1 MPRRRKRQLSVMT
14 MYNIFDYLEWRGDLS
29 FGQAGI
35 CDADA
40 VILSRLSYL
49 PFDGVV
55 SEKFD
60 NYITVSQAADRIF
73 SGDAPAFLWEGD
85 DRLLRALAGSR
96 RYSELSLCGYVNEVD
111 DERQMQFSAM
121 LINLGDGIR
130 FISFRGTDNTL
141 VGWQE
146 DFNMFFTFPVAS
158 QIEAK
163 RYFDAVVSAFDG
175 ELCLGGHSKGGNLA
189 VYVSAFSAPEIQDRI
204 LSIYSMDGPGFEMD
218 HIKDSGFERI
228 VDKIHTYV
236 PQSSIFGMLFEH
248 EESYTVIKSSQ
259 KGFLQHDVYS
269 WEIKRDS
276 LVELRRTNGT
286 SAFFDHTLTQFIEK
300 MTFDE
305 RRDFTEA
312 IFNIMKSTEEYTFDD
327 MADKLIKDIPIMLK
341 TFTKLDSE
349 TRSMIGARLL
359 SFLKTAGG
367 NISDINPLTREN
379 RRIRKEQ
386 KPKKYRKKNSK
397 GTAV

>member
-1 MPRRRKRQLSVMT
+1 

-29 FGQAGI
+29 FAQTGI

-55 SEKFD
+55 SERFD
-60 NYITVSQAADRIF
+60 NFTTVSQAADRIF
-73 SGDAPAFLWEGD
+73 SGEAPSFLWNGD
-85 DRLLRALAGSR
+85 DRLLQALADCE
-96 RYSELSLCGYVNEVD
+96 RYRNVRLCGYVNEVD
-111 DERQMQFSAM
+111 DEKQMQFSAM
-121 LINLGDGIR
+121 VIDLGGLR
-130 FISFRGTDNTL
+130 FVSFRGTDNTL

-158 QIEAK
+158 QIEAM
-163 RYFDAVVSAFDG
+163 RYFDRVVSHFDG

-189 VYVSAFSAPEIQDRI
+189 VYVSAFSAPGVQDRI
-204 LSIYSMDGPGFEMD
+204 SAIYSMDGPGFELE

-228 VDKIHTYV
+228 IDKIHTYV

-276 LVELRRTNGT
+276 LVPLSRTTGT
-286 SAFFDHTLTQFIEK
+286 SAFFDHTLSQFIEK
-300 MTFDE
+300 MTPEE
-305 RRDFTEA
+305 RRGFTEA

-327 MADKLIKDIPIMLK
+327 MADKLVRDIPIMLK

-367 NISDINPLTREN
+367 NISDINPLTKEN
-379 RRIRKEQ
+379 RQIRREQ
-386 KPKKYRKKNSK
+386 KTKKYKNKTEK
-397 GTAV
+397 GTAE

>member
-1 MPRRRKRQLSVMT
+1 
-14 MYNIFDYLEWRGDLS
+14 MYNIFDYLEWRGDLT
-29 FGQAGI
+29 FAQTGI

-49 PFDGVV
+49 PFDGAV

-60 NYITVSQAADRIF
+60 SYTTVSQAADRIF
-73 SGDAPAFLWEGD
+73 SGDTPAFLWDGD
-85 DRLLRALAGSR
+85 DRLLSALAESE
-96 RYSELSLCGYVNEVD
+96 RYRDLRLCGYVNEVD

-121 LINLGDGIR
+121 VIELSDSLR

-146 DFNMFFTFPVAS
+146 DFNMFFTFPVES

-163 RYFDAVVSAFDG
+163 KYFDEVTARFGGRFCV
-175 ELCLGGHSKGGNLA
+175 GGHSKGGNLA
-189 VYVSAFSAPEIQDRI
+189 VYVSAFSAPEVQDRI
-204 LSIYSMDGPGFEMD
+204 DAIYSMDGPGFELE

-228 VDKIHTYV
+228 VGKISTYV

-276 LVELRRTNGT
+276 LVELRRTTGT
-286 SAFFDHTLTQFIEK
+286 SAFFDHTLTQFIGK
-300 MTFDE
+300 MTPQE

-327 MADKLIKDIPIMLK
+327 MADKLIKDIPVMLK

-349 TRSMIGARLL
+349 TRSLIGAKLL

-367 NISDINPLTREN
+367 NISDINPLTKEN
-379 RRIRKEQ
+379 RQIRREQ
-386 KPKKYRKKNSK
+386 KPPINKK
-397 GTAV
+397 

>member
-1 MPRRRKRQLSVMT
+1 

-29 FGQAGI
+29 FAQTGI

-55 SEKFD
+55 SGQFD
-60 NYITVSQAADRIF
+60 DYTTVSQAADRIF
-73 SGDAPAFLWEGD
+73 SGETPGFLWKGD
-85 DRLLRALAGSR
+85 DILLRELAD
-96 RYSELSLCGYVNEVD
+96 SERFRDLKLCGYVNIVD
-111 DERQMQFSAM
+111 DKKQMQFSAM
-121 LINLGDGIR
+121 VIDLGNIR
-130 FISFRGTDNTL
+130 FVSYRGTDNTL

-158 QIEAK
+158 QLEAK
-163 RYFDAVVSAFDG
+163 RYFDRVVSHFDG

-189 VYVSAFSAPEIQDRI
+189 VYVSAFSATGVQDRI
-204 LSIYSMDGPGFEMD
+204 SAIYSMDGPGFELE
-218 HIKDSGFERI
+218 HIKDSGFQRI
-228 VDKIHTYV
+228 IDKIHTYV

-248 EESYTVIKSSQ
+248 EENYTVIKSSQ

-276 LVELRRTNGT
+276 LVPLSRTTGT

-300 MTFDE
+300 MSPEE
-305 RRDFTEA
+305 RRGFTEA

-327 MADKLIKDIPIMLK
+327 MADKLVRDIPIMLK
-341 TFTKLDSE
+341 TLTKLDSE

-359 SFLKTAGG
+359 SFLKTAGA
-367 NISDINPLTREN
+367 NISDINPLTKEN
-379 RRIRKEQ
+379 RQLRREQ
-386 KPKKYRKKNSK
+386 NPKKFRHKTEK
-397 GTAV
+397 GTAE

>member
-1 MPRRRKRQLSVMT
+1 
-14 MYNIFDYLEWRGDLS
+14 MYNIFDYLEWRGDLT
-29 FGQAGI
+29 FAQTGI

-49 PFDGVV
+49 PFDGAV

-60 NYITVSQAADRIF
+60 SYTTVSQAADRIF
-73 SGDAPAFLWEGD
+73 SGDTPAFLWDGD
-85 DRLLRALAGSR
+85 DRLLSALAESE
-96 RYSELSLCGYVNEVD
+96 RYRDLRLCGYVNEVD

-121 LINLGDGIR
+121 VIELSDSLR

-146 DFNMFFTFPVAS
+146 DFNMFFTFPVES

-163 RYFDAVVSAFDG
+163 KYFDEVTARFGGRFCV
-175 ELCLGGHSKGGNLA
+175 GGHSKGGNLA
-189 VYVSAFSAPEIQDRI
+189 VYVSAFSAPEVQDRI
-204 LSIYSMDGPGFEMD
+204 DAIYSMDGPGFELE

-228 VDKIHTYV
+228 VGKISTYV

-276 LVELRRTNGT
+276 LVELRRTTGT
-286 SAFFDHTLTQFIEK
+286 SAFFDHTLTQFIGK
-300 MTFDE
+300 MTPQE
-305 RRDFTEA
+305 RRQADKGYPCHAQNLYEARLRDALAYRRKAAEFSENGGRKYLGHQSADKREPPNPQGTEA
-312 IFNIMKSTEEYTFDD
+312 AEKQEIE
-327 MADKLIKDIPIMLK
+327 
-341 TFTKLDSE
+341 
-349 TRSMIGARLL
+349 
-359 SFLKTAGG
+359 
-367 NISDINPLTREN
+367 
-379 RRIRKEQ
+379 
-386 KPKKYRKKNSK
+386 
-397 GTAV
+397 

>member
-1 MPRRRKRQLSVMT
+1 
-14 MYNIFDYLEWRGDLS
+14 MYNIFDYLEWRGDLT
-29 FGQAGI
+29 FAQTGI

-49 PFDGVV
+49 PFDGAV

-60 NYITVSQAADRIF
+60 SYTTVSQAADRIF
-73 SGDAPAFLWEGD
+73 SGDTPAFLWDGD
-85 DRLLRALAGSR
+85 DRLLSALAESE
-96 RYSELSLCGYVNEVD
+96 RYRDLRLCGYVNEVD
-111 DERQMQFSAM
+111 DER
-121 LINLGDGIR
+121 
-130 FISFRGTDNTL
+130 L

-146 DFNMFFTFPVAS
+146 DFNMFFTFPVES

-163 RYFDAVVSAFDG
+163 KYFDEVTARFGGRFCV
-175 ELCLGGHSKGGNLA
+175 GGHSKGGNLA
-189 VYVSAFSAPEIQDRI
+189 VYVSAFSAPEVQDRI
-204 LSIYSMDGPGFEMD
+204 DAIYSMDGPGFELE

-228 VDKIHTYV
+228 VGKISTYV

-276 LVELRRTNGT
+276 LVELRRTTGT
-286 SAFFDHTLTQFIEK
+286 SAFFDHTLTQFIGK
-300 MTFDE
+300 MTPQE

-327 MADKLIKDIPIMLK
+327 MADKLIKDIPVMLK

-349 TRSMIGARLL
+349 TRSLIGAKLL

-367 NISDINPLTREN
+367 NISDINPLTKEN
-379 RRIRKEQ
+379 RQIRREQ
-386 KPKKYRKKNSK
+386 KPPKNKK
-397 GTAV
+397 

>member
-1 MPRRRKRQLSVMT
+1 
-14 MYNIFDYLEWRGDLS
+14 MYNIFDYLEWRGDLT
-29 FGQAGI
+29 FEQTGI

-49 PFDGVV
+49 PFDGAV

-60 NYITVSQAADRIF
+60 TFTTVSQAADRVF
-73 SGDAPAFLWEGD
+73 SGGNPAFLWDGD
-85 DRLLRALAGSR
+85 DRLLSALAESG
-96 RYSELSLCGYVNEVD
+96 RYRDLKLCGYVNEVD
-111 DERQMQFSAM
+111 DGRQMQFSAM
-121 LINLGDGIR
+121 VIEIGSGLR

-146 DFNMFFTFPVAS
+146 DFNMFFTFPVES
-158 QIEAK
+158 QIEAQK
-163 RYFDAVVSAFDG
+163 YFERVTECFDG
-175 ELCLGGHSKGGNLA
+175 EFCLGGHSKGGNLA
-189 VYVSAFSAPEIQDRI
+189 VYVSAFSSPAVQDRI
-204 LSIYSMDGPGFEMD
+204 TAIYSMDGPGFELE
-218 HIKDSGFERI
+218 HLEGSGFDRI
-228 VDKIHTYV
+228 AGKIRTYV

-248 EESYTVIKSSQ
+248 EESYTVIKCNQ

-276 LVELRRTNGT
+276 LVELSRRNGT
-286 SAFFDHTLTQFIEK
+286 SAFFDHTLTQFAAK
-300 MTFDE
+300 MTPQE

-327 MADKLIKDIPIMLK
+327 MADKLVKDIPIMLK

-367 NISDINPLTREN
+367 NITDINPLTKEN
-379 RRIRKEQ
+379 RQIRREQ
-386 KPKKYRKKNSK
+386 RTDKSKK
-397 GTAV
+397 